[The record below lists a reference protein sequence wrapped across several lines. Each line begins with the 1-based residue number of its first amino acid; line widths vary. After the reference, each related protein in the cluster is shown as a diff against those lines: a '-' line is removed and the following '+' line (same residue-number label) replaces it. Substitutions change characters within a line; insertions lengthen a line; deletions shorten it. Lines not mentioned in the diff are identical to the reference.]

1 MIFIT
6 ENKKTIADHTLQNR
20 HPTTNKTLSHRDP
33 LCIFADFPKPVITE
47 LITSIPRGWFREQ
60 HKN

>member
-6 ENKKTIADHTLQNR
+6 ENKEKIADHTLQNR

-33 LCIFADFPKPVITE
+33 LCIFADFPKPE

-60 HKN
+60 QKN